1 MSLSHV
7 CLPTRNQ
14 NIAAEGSLWST
25 ATILLTVCRNLQIP
39 LWSLCVLHL
48 DHAAAC
54 LPADSGSLAAYVL
67 FSGAKGRCTSAGLQS
82 LPHCDLRASKAPSH
96 CHLGH
101 LTGHGEMQGTLLSC
115 PMPPGSPRAGNT
127 GCFRLLSDAHIS
139 HSLYPVMQAGSPE
152 HLPNATA
159 HPLALLSFPSPPLT
173 GSE

>member
-1 MSLSHV
+1 MVHSHHPAHCLQKPPDPSLVFV
-7 CLPTRNQ
+7 CPPSRSCC
-14 NIAAEGSLWST
+14 SLLACRLGLSCCIC
-25 ATILLTVCRNLQIP
+25 ALLR
-39 LWSLCVLHL
+39 S
-48 DHAAAC
+48 
-54 LPADSGSLAAYVL
+54 
-67 FSGAKGRCTSAGLQS
+67 KGRCTSAGLQS

-115 PMPPGSPRAGNT
+115 PMPPGSPGAGNT